1 MRKAGATVNR
11 AAGGACESKRV
22 PVRYSSG
29 RGEPVVPGTSSTVPR
44 VVAAKTSTATTTTAV
59 EPPAVVSATEPTSL
73 RELYHA
79 YQYRGNATGVTTAGA
94 APTTDC
100 SLFLA
105 SAAWLGVGASLE
117 GVICGEGEDAPSYDP
132 PSAEGVVTA
141 APASAA
147 AMAAAQS
154 AASLEAADA
163 AAEANVLAEEAKAAD
178 AAAEAGVLPDEA
190 EASPLVKAETEA
202 TSAAPFEASGES
214 GSKRLSPD
222 SDGCRASDEDSSKG
236 TECAGGEAAAAAGVV
251 AGEDTSWWPLWL
263 SDWHVLPLNRLA
275 TLILETLVSG
285 SVALEP
291 AGSKRGSPRSS
302 SSKGSSKRD
311 SSVESSL
318 IEKKQRS
325 EQTGD
330 ARQGRRSINEEGGG
344 TDSSSEGTVE
354 SCCSCCSSNLCTGS
368 DSDGG
373 HALLLS
379 FRSLRRFHSRAQ
391 RLQRSRLAHQRLL
404 RKSSTQRTESTIS
417 AACSH
422 RKGSSS
428 AIRFFS
434 KDSHRDSSLPNEDQ
448 AHADS
453 RNALQPQHPSV
464 TPSLENWM
472 GTLGLEFAPLE
483 QLIIPATHNSASWRV
498 AHLNEQQAYYCRLV
512 QVWVSCQQLS
522 IYEQLRRGIRWLD
535 LRCCKSLEAVTVPP
549 RMRRRVRHRKVGI
562 APLARYVSTHHP
574 PSDVLGSGPSGSRYG
589 SVKNMLEQPPAEASS
604 LDNLKPSE
612 RPQALA
618 AVASSRVFSPSC
630 RTPRR
635 DRHQH
640 AGPQRTQKKQLGGEA
655 GEAEELA
662 TQQERRN
669 QQISLLVDEEASSQ
683 PSHRHHHHHSKRLGH
698 GHSDPASAGTPAAAH
713 RDHALATGARR
724 VAVARELEQAGASK
738 HQAIPYCAHGG
749 VLTVPLMRVLEEVR
763 LFLVAHPTEVVFLSC
778 VPDEGVIGETFCRLK
793 DIPAT
798 EVYFCVAS
806 SLGDFLGPSLE
817 EGVSLSALVKRGQ
830 RVILLW
836 SHQERCLPDDVA
848 FPCEKGPDCPCRT
861 ASEGRCCYA
870 SLAAD
875 WVQRVR
881 PVFSAANRSGDTEGF
896 FPDGHQES
904 LTEGMGVSTASS
916 SGSASTFADSIKASR
931 LGSKA
936 ALEATRA
943 IPEATPGFLAG
954 RNMGRNVVTS
964 FVPSPFRAGSS
975 RLFKSYY
982 RTGTLHPEELIV
994 NLLRWTSE
1002 EQRTVA
1008 VQRRHEARGA
1018 LTFENN
1024 QRRPITFRML
1034 CGEVTA
1040 PRKFAELP
1048 FIKYW
1053 FGQGVAAWKEKPT
1066 GIKTA
1071 AFEANNLLLNTL
1083 LRPLLQQ
1090 IHDWDATRIHSQSND
1105 DATSTT
1111 GTEGARNPLQ
1121 YINVFS
1127 HDFADRRII
1136 SMLLRINCALHCNL
1150 GE

>member
-1 MRKAGATVNR
+1 MPPLCSLLLALILLPIALVVFVVLLLLLFLALILAGICGCVGLLLKPLDRDLANYLYHLPYGGMRKAGATVNR

-73 RELYHA
+73 RENLP
-79 YQYRGNATGVTTAGA
+79 QGVMKNKHG
-94 APTTDC
+94 
-100 SLFLA
+100 LHQ
-105 SAAWLGVGASLE
+105 

-132 PSAEGVVTA
+132 P
-141 APASAA
+141 
-147 AMAAAQS
+147 
-154 AASLEAADA
+154 
-163 AAEANVLAEEAKAAD
+163 N
-178 AAAEAGVLPDEA
+178 EA

-512 QVWVSCQQLS
+512 QVWQLS